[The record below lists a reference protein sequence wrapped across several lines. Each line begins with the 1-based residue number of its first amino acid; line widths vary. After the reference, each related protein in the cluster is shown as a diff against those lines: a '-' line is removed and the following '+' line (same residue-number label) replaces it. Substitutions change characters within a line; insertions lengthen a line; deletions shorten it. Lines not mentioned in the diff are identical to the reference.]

1 MILADTCEIL
11 MSEKSKVKCVR
22 ISPHTF
28 LLTYYNLFGYLEN
41 FNTASFSRR
50 SI

>member
-11 MSEKSKVKCVR
+11 MSEKNKVKCVR

-28 LLTYYNLFGYLEN
+28 L
-41 FNTASFSRR
+41 FNVLL
-50 SI
+50 II